1 MTTATNTTLKVEVTP
16 VFWRLLESDRPTV
29 VSVGGASSSKSHSMA
44 QLMAAKIADEEHKVF
59 GVTRKT
65 FPALRMSAQ
74 ALLIGMLKE
83 YGIYGRGEHNKS
95 DHTFTYGTNLVQFF
109 SLDDHEKM
117 KSFVANY
124 IWMEEATEYTLQD
137 YLILK
142 LRLSRVSRDGR
153 PNQMYMSLNPI
164 DENHWINTQL
174 VLPEPDDVDIIRSTF
189 EDNPFLSD
197 PFRDT
202 LRKLR
207 DQDANYHRI
216 YALGLWGR
224 LEHVIYTNWDIVP
237 EFPADVAIERYG
249 VDFGYEN
256 PTVVIHLGIDGD
268 DLYLEEMLYD
278 HHLTNEDLI
287 DRMKVMP
294 TLDTYCD
301 SAEPQRIEEMRRNGI
316 PAHSA
321 IKSVTLG
328 IDTVKRYNVHITEA
342 SVHCVKEWRGYARR
356 VDKQGNVL
364 EEPVKFN
371 DHCPDAA
378 RYGVMGP
385 GLSEEPE
392 TSVVIYDT
400 MRLME
405 SMDIN

>member
-1 MTTATNTTLKVEVTP
+1 MASVTTDLRVEVSP
-16 VFWRLLESDRPTV
+16 VFERLQDLWRPTV

-44 QLMAAKIADEEHKVF
+44 QHIVSKLANEKHKVF
-59 GVTRKT
+59 GITRKT

-74 ALLIGMLKE
+74 ALMIQLLKE
-83 YGIYGRGEHNKS
+83 YGLYSRGEHNKT
-95 DHTFTYGTNLVQFF
+95 DHTFTYGTNLIQFF
-109 SLDDHEKM
+109 SLDDHEKI
-117 KSFVANY
+117 KSFIGNY
-124 IWMEEATEYTLQD
+124 IWMEEATDFTLQD

-142 LRLSRVSRDGR
+142 LRLSRVSRDSR
-153 PNQMYMSLNPI
+153 PNQLFMSLNPI
-164 DENHWINTQL
+164 DENHWINETL
-174 VLPEPDDVDIIRSTF
+174 IIPRPDDIDILESTF
-189 EDNPFLSD
+189 EDNPFLAES
-197 PFRDT
+197 FRDG

-224 LEHVIYTNWDIVP
+224 LEHVIYTNWDIIP
-237 EFPADVAIERYG
+237 EFPADVQHERYG

-256 PTVVIHLGIDGD
+256 PTAVIHVGIDGD
-268 DLYLEEMLYD
+268 DLYLEEMLYQN
-278 HHLTNEDLI
+278 HLTNEDLM
-287 DRMKVMP
+287 DRMKPMP
-294 TLDTYCD
+294 ELDAYCD

-328 IDTVKRYNVHITEA
+328 IDTIKRYRVHITEG
-342 SVHCVKEWRGYARR
+342 SPHMIKEWRGYARR
-356 VDKQGNVL
+356 VDKQGHVL

-392 TSVVIYDT
+392 TSVIIYDT

-405 SMDIN
+405 SMDIR